1 MADETYL
8 FIDGAYLRDKH
19 SKALRRVFTQVPE
32 ISLLQLKGQ
41 AIAKRVFFY
50 DCLHDIKDE
59 VETEEAFQERL
70 KKDEA
75 YFSAIRALPGFHV
88 RWGTLTGRRGRLRQ
102 KEVDVQLAVDMLT
115 HGFSKN
121 MSKAVLLSGDL
132 DFRPIVEALI
142 RAGVFVEIWYE
153 KESAAKELFWAADYG
168 RELTFQDFYSMSD
181 EKFTQENPLPRK
193 VVGREPELMLARPL
207 KSGQANGRPV
217 HVFKTGLLYRLLYSA
232 GWHDSIVLEL
242 DKQDTL
248 ERYFSE
254 FYAPIEW
261 DK

>member
-32 ISLLQLKGQ
+32 IGLLQLKGQ
-41 AIAKRVFFY
+41 ALAERVFFY
-50 DCLHDIKDE
+50 DCLHDIEDE
-59 VETEEAFQERL
+59 AETEEAFQERL

-181 EKFTQENPLPRK
+181 DKFTRENPLPGK
-193 VVGREPELMLARPL
+193 AAGGLADFMLVAPL
-207 KSGQANGRPV
+207 KSGQANGTEV
-217 HVFKTGLLYRLLYSA
+217 YLYKA
-232 GWHDSIVLEL
+232 GPMYKLVAPIWQGESLILQL
-242 DKQDTL
+242 KNPDTL
-248 ERYFSE
+248 ERFFSE
-254 FYAPIEW
+254 FYAPH
-261 DK
+261 